1 MKIDSTSY
9 SLASSH
15 LLATRD
21 ETQESLRAWTGNQR
35 PDFEARAASPASVVA
50 LSAAARAS
58 LAANLDANRVAPPPA
73 QLQKAPETSAIDDAF
88 DAADKDPILGL
99 IKAMLE
105 FLTGE
110 SIRVFSAKDM
120 KPAATAAQLAEPK
133 AAGSSPPSHD
143 APPQRAG
150 FGIEYDYH
158 AVREEFEQTRVAT
171 AGTIRTADGRA
182 ISFTLDLSLS
192 RRYREETSVSLRS
205 GDAVRRDPLVLNF
218 NGTAAQLADQSF
230 RFDLLGNGQAAN
242 LPLLAGGN
250 GYLAVDRNGNG
261 TIDSGREL
269 FGPSTNSGFGEL
281 AALDRDGNGWI
292 DENDRAFESL
302 RLWAP
307 DGKGGGTL
315 ETLAQRG
322 VGAIATG
329 SVTSPFE
336 VRGAGNRS
344 LGAIAASG
352 VFLDEDGT
360 PGTVQEIDLNV

>member
-1 MKIDSTSY
+1 MKIDSASY
-9 SLASSH
+9 SLGSSH
-15 LLATRD
+15 LLSIQDQER
-21 ETQESLRAWTGNQR
+21 ESLRMWTGNQR
-35 PDFEARAASPASVVA
+35 PDFEARTASPASVVA
-50 LSAAARAS
+50 LSAAARAAFAAS
-58 LAANLDANRVAPPPA
+58 LAASPVPPPP
-73 QLQKAPETSAIDDAF
+73 QPTKAPEAAAIDDAF

-99 IKAMLE
+99 IKALLE

-110 SIRVFSAKDM
+110 SIRVFSTKDM
-120 KPAATAAQLAEPK
+120 KPAAAAAELAEPK

-143 APPQRAG
+143 APPQPTG

-182 ISFTLDLSLS
+182 ISFTLDLSLT

-302 RLWAP
+302 RLWTP

-329 SVTSPFE
+329 GVTSPFE
-336 VRGAGNRS
+336 VRGASKRS

-352 VFLDEDGT
+352 VFLGEDGT